1 VIPVPFSKPV
11 LEQRGCSTE
20 RECEYKRVHVC
31 PPGPELRSDSCFN
44 IGVSMGGP
52 RVSEWMKYVWGHLA
66 YSRDKVFQ
74 INLSRDAHFSRALC
88 PRILC
93 AGVNPFDRAFIKT
106 RRETDATI
114 TCFPCVIES
123 RLRFRENGGEWNLLC
138 DYELRYASGSNPQSS
153 V

>member
-1 VIPVPFSKPV
+1 
-11 LEQRGCSTE
+11 
-20 RECEYKRVHVC
+20 
-31 PPGPELRSDSCFN
+31 
-44 IGVSMGGP
+44 
-52 RVSEWMKYVWGHLA
+52 VSEWMKYVWGHLA

-138 DYELRYASGSNPQSS
+138 DYELRYASGSKARKARRRVDGESDPEREEKKEIT
-153 V
+153 VHFHKFPAA